1 MRVWRDKKLIL
12 IGVIN
17 KHPQGEN
24 TMKRTALILAPLAL
38 VFSMGAQAAPD
49 AAMIAKGEKL
59 HAEKCAACHKAPHD
73 AKFYES
79 RVGKK
84 IQSKASLN
92 TMVSS
97 CANHFNIDWF
107 DDDVAAVTEYL
118 NTKYYKLK

>member
-1 MRVWRDKKLIL
+1 
-12 IGVIN
+12 
-17 KHPQGEN
+17 
-24 TMKRTALILAPLAL
+24 MKRVAMMSLITAAF
-38 VFSMGAQAAPD
+38 VFGTPAQANSELY
-49 AAMIAKGEKL
+49 AKGEKL

-84 IQSKASLN
+84 IQNKASLN

-107 DDDVAAVTEYL
+107 DDDVAAVTDYL
-118 NTKYYKLK
+118 NTKYYKFK

>member
-1 MRVWRDKKLIL
+1 
-12 IGVIN
+12 
-17 KHPQGEN
+17 
-24 TMKRTALILAPLAL
+24 MKRIATMSLGLAAL
-38 VFSMGAQAAPD
+38 VMGTAAWANPD
-49 AAMIAKGEKL
+49 MIAKGEKL

-107 DDDVAAVTEYL
+107 DEEVAAVTEYL
-118 NTKYYKLK
+118 NSKYYKLK

>member
-1 MRVWRDKKLIL
+1 
-12 IGVIN
+12 
-17 KHPQGEN
+17 
-24 TMKRTALILAPLAL
+24 MKRVAMMSLITAAF
-38 VFSMGAQAAPD
+38 VFGTPVQASPE
-49 AAMIAKGEKL
+49 MMAKGEKL

-107 DDDVAAVTEYL
+107 DDDVAAVTDYL

>member
-1 MRVWRDKKLIL
+1 M
-12 IGVIN
+12 
-17 KHPQGEN
+17 KHFA
-24 TMKRTALILAPLAL
+24 TMSLMVAAFALTAPVHASPE
-38 VFSMGAQAAPD
+38 S
-49 AAMIAKGEKL
+49 IAKGEKL

-92 TMVSS
+92 TMVGS

-107 DDDVAAVTEYL
+107 DDDVAAVTDYL
-118 NTKYYKLK
+118 NSKYYKFK

>member
-1 MRVWRDKKLIL
+1 
-12 IGVIN
+12 
-17 KHPQGEN
+17 
-24 TMKRTALILAPLAL
+24 MKRIAMMSLGLAALFMGTA
-38 VFSMGAQAAPD
+38 AQASPE
-49 AAMIAKGEKL
+49 MIAKGDKL

-84 IQSKASLN
+84 IQSKASLT

-107 DDDVAAVTEYL
+107 DDDVAAVSEYL
-118 NTKYYKLK
+118 NAKYYKLK

>member
-1 MRVWRDKKLIL
+1 
-12 IGVIN
+12 
-17 KHPQGEN
+17 
-24 TMKRTALILAPLAL
+24 MKRIAMMGLVAAAFAFNAPVYAN
-38 VFSMGAQAAPD
+38 AE
-49 AAMIAKGEKL
+49 MIAKGEKL

-84 IQSKASLN
+84 IQSKASLT

-107 DDDVAAVTEYL
+107 DDDVAAVSEYL
-118 NTKYYKLK
+118 NAKYYKLK